1 MCACMHIVKVVQM
14 ENKNSNQNNASHIL
28 QAIITLCFHFPCKH
42 SATVNILIWGN
53 KLNITA
59 TECYQKLVQQAELIL
74 SENGLRK

>member
-14 ENKNSNQNNASHIL
+14 ENKNSNQNNASHIQ
-28 QAIITLCFHFPCKH
+28 QAIMCFHFPCKH